1 MSEMKV
7 QSKKLNVI
15 AWILLLVGGVL
26 AIDGLLQ
33 IVGGNNSRTGE
44 SALGG
49 VLAMTSTLFF
59 VLARRKPKVIAD

>member
-15 AWILLLVGGVL
+15 AWVLLLVGGVL

-33 IVGGNNSRTGE
+33 LVGGNNNRTGE

-59 VLARRKPKVIAD
+59 ILARRKKEVATD